1 MWLTF
6 LSITDVETIA
16 SLLEAYPCFAPI
28 YQEITDFTKNPKELI
43 NMLSE
48 ELYIM
53 GKNMERMMVSEL
65 QDEVNALKAER
76 DDAEEKFQQLLTYAK
91 AHGYQ
96 D

>member
-1 MWLTF
+1 
-6 LSITDVETIA
+6 
-16 SLLEAYPCFAPI
+16 
-28 YQEITDFTKNPKELI
+28 
-43 NMLSE
+43 MLSE

-76 DDAEEKFQQLLTYAK
+76 DDAEEKFQQLLAYAK